1 MKNFSHTHKSKSK
14 SKNRFTRTVSQQDL
28 RRRSYAA
35 PSLPGLRP
43 IEGDL
48 RKFKIAC
55 PKDPNVFVIINTHV
69 DHGGAILTLRSK
81 YDETLQVLRDRYPGS
96 LDSTTMDRYLGMGFS
111 YNSDTGV
118 QQAPYTIDLFDPS
131 DDLTPATLLSLC
143 ILPLEVVNFPS
154 HFALAPTQRSRSTRL
169 TPNTMR
175 SNRY

>member
-1 MKNFSHTHKSKSK
+1 
-14 SKNRFTRTVSQQDL
+14 
-28 RRRSYAA
+28 
-35 PSLPGLRP
+35 
-43 IEGDL
+43 
-48 RKFKIAC
+48 
-55 PKDPNVFVIINTHV
+55 
-69 DHGGAILTLRSK
+69 
-81 YDETLQVLRDRYPGS
+81 
-96 LDSTTMDRYLGMGFS
+96 MDRYLGMGFS